1 MISYRLYVVSATHQ
15 KHHTQP
21 NPTRRAVSTSPPVY
35 NWLPGASPAAST
47 HATMPRIPPTIIL
60 LVSAVAVAASS
71 SGPTGGG
78 SGQQPLSFDLELYT
92 SDALSIEGGAFVS
105 MSECSFLAEQGEGDD
120 DDGNSDGEDD
130 DDDGHSSMLSNASLS
145 RKRVASGAS
154 SPTSFAPNV
163 ARSSHGHSSS
173 DARQQPRVAGPAF
186 SLKERK
192 NRRRNANQNK
202 SAALDAAIS
211 IRGGAASAAAK
222 DPAELTRRL
231 LVAALVTIL
240 YEFVLGHL
248 LEFVKIGEDV

>member
-1 MISYRLYVVSATHQ
+1 MPSCRHRRVSAI
-15 KHHTQP
+15 
-21 NPTRRAVSTSPPVY
+21 RLSYPPVY
-35 NWLPGASPAAST
+35 NWLPGAAPAAST

-71 SGPTGGG
+71 SGPTGGGG

-120 DDGNSDGEDD
+120 DDGDSDGEDD

-240 YEFVLGHL
+240 YEFALGHL
-248 LEFVKIGEDV
+248 LEFVKIGEFV

>member
-1 MISYRLYVVSATHQ
+1 
-15 KHHTQP
+15 
-21 NPTRRAVSTSPPVY
+21 
-35 NWLPGASPAAST
+35 
-47 HATMPRIPPTIIL
+47 MPRIPPTIIL
-60 LVSAVAVAASS
+60 LVSAVAVAATS

-78 SGQQPLSFDLELYT
+78 GSQQPLSFDLELYT

-105 MSECSFLAEQGEGDD
+105 MSECSFLAEQGDGDD
-120 DDGNSDGEDD
+120 DDGDSDGED

-154 SPTSFAPNV
+154 SPSSFAPNV
-163 ARSSHGHSSS
+163 ARSSSHGDRSY

-192 NRRRNANQNK
+192 NHRRNANRSK
-202 SAALDAAIS
+202 SSALDAAIS

-248 LEFVKIGEDV
+248 LEFVKIGECVQEQIC

>member
-1 MISYRLYVVSATHQ
+1 
-15 KHHTQP
+15 
-21 NPTRRAVSTSPPVY
+21 
-35 NWLPGASPAAST
+35 
-47 HATMPRIPPTIIL
+47 MPRIPPTIIL

-71 SGPTGGG
+71 SGPTGGGG

-105 MSECSFLAEQGEGDD
+105 MSECSFLAEQGEG
-120 DDGNSDGEDD
+120 DD

-248 LEFVKIGEDV
+248 LEFVKIGEYV

>member
-1 MISYRLYVVSATHQ
+1 
-15 KHHTQP
+15 
-21 NPTRRAVSTSPPVY
+21 
-35 NWLPGASPAAST
+35 
-47 HATMPRIPPTIIL
+47 MPRIPPTIIL
-60 LVSAVAVAASS
+60 LVSAVAVAATS

-78 SGQQPLSFDLELYT
+78 GSQQPLSFDLELYT

-105 MSECSFLAEQGEGDD
+105 MSECSFLAEQGDGDD
-120 DDGNSDGEDD
+120 DDGDSDGED

-154 SPTSFAPNV
+154 SPSSFAPNV
-163 ARSSHGHSSS
+163 ARSSHGHSSY

-192 NRRRNANQNK
+192 NRRRNANRSK
-202 SAALDAAIS
+202 SSALDAAIS

-248 LEFVKIGEDV
+248 LEFVKIGEFVQG